1 MKPDFAQPGIC
12 LGAQLESGGVRFSAW
27 SDLAR
32 TLSVVLYESPGR
44 VARELPLAATAEAHV
59 FSAFVAGLGPGALY
73 DFRVDARLAVDPYAR
88 SLPFGVHG
96 PAQVVGPLA
105 ARRFPKRHI
114 QLDRGEVFYELH
126 VGTFTPQGNF
136 KAAIERLPELRALG
150 VTVVELMPVA
160 AFAGARGWGYDGV
173 ALFAPFVG
181 YGSPEDLNQFVD
193 AVHAAGM
200 SVMLDVVYNHLG
212 PDGNCLPLYSDSYF
226 DAQRRSA
233 WGMKPAL
240 EKPPFR
246 RLTLSNADYWL
257 NGFGFDGLRLDAT
270 HELEPGGEPHI
281 LRELSDLAHAC
292 EPAAVLIAED
302 SRNDPKSLLALGID
316 GLWSD
321 DFHHVLH
328 VLLTHERDGYY
339 QAFLGDL
346 RELAHVIER
355 GQLFEGELRE
365 GRGTPRGKPTTGVP
379 MGRFLFALQNH
390 DQVGNRA
397 RGERLHDLSTL
408 PVYRAASL
416 LLLFLP
422 ETPLLFM
429 GQEWAASSPFL
440 YFSDHAGSLGAAVS
454 RGRREEFGHFSAF
467 RELDPDAVPDPQ
479 LESTFLRSKLDWSE
493 CHSFEHERT
502 LELYQRALELR
513 RTDPVLSQATET
525 RVGIS
530 GGVLWVMRRSAA
542 GQRLLLF
549 NPGGACTVDE
559 VAGHSAAK
567 ATLLIATHPPL
578 EGASSFAIAA
588 SSAALF
594 ALEEPSTKAGT

>member
-1 MKPDFAQPGIC
+1 MKPAVGGHGAH
-12 LGAQLESGGVRFSAW
+12 LGAELSAGGVRFSAW
-27 SDLAR
+27 SDVAR
-32 TLSVVLYESPGR
+32 ALSVVLYDAPGR
-44 VARELPLAATAEAHV
+44 VARELPLAATAEAHF
-59 FSAFVAGLGPGALY
+59 FSAFVADLGPGALY

-96 PAQVVGPLA
+96 PAQVVAPLA
-105 ARRFPKRHI
+105 ERRFPKRRI
-114 QLDRGEVFYELH
+114 ELDRGEVFYELH
-126 VGTFTPQGNF
+126 VGTFTEDGSF
-136 KAAIERLPELRALG
+136 RAASEKLPELRTLG
-150 VTVVELMPVA
+150 VTVIELMPVA
-160 AFAGARGWGYDGV
+160 AFAGSRGWGYDGV
-173 ALFAPFVG
+173 ALFAPFAG
-181 YGSPEDLNQFVD
+181 YGSPEELNQFVD

-212 PDGNCLPLYSDSYF
+212 PDGNCLPLYSGSYF

-240 EKPPFR
+240 EKQPFR
-246 RLTLSNADYWL
+246 QLTLRNADYWL
-257 NGFGFDGLRLDAT
+257 NDFGFDGLRLDAT

-292 EPAAVLIAED
+292 QPAAVLIAED
-302 SRNDPKSLLALGID
+302 SRNDPSSLLALGID

-339 QAFLGDL
+339 EAFLGDL

-365 GRGTPRGKPTTGVP
+365 GRGSPRGKPTTGVP

-416 LLLFLP
+416 LLLFLAA
-422 ETPLLFM
+422 TPLLFM

-440 YFSDHAGSLGAAVS
+440 YFSDHAGSLGVAVS
-454 RGRREEFGHFSAF
+454 RGRREEFGHFSGF
-467 RELDPDAVPDPQ
+467 RALEPDAIPDPQ
-479 LESTFLRSKLDWSE
+479 LESTFRRSKLDWSE
-493 CHSFEHERT
+493 CHSFEHELT
-502 LELYQRALELR
+502 LELYQRMLALR
-513 RTDPVLSQATET
+513 RSDPVLKQATET
-525 RVGIS
+525 RVGVA
-530 GGVLWVMRRSAA
+530 GGVLWVLRRGPA

-549 NPGGACTVDE
+549 NPGGACTLEQID
-559 VAGHSAAK
+559 GHSAAS
-567 ATLLIATHPPL
+567 ATLLLATHPPL
-578 EGASSFAIAA
+578 EGESSFAIAA

-594 ALEEPSTKAGT
+594 ALDEPSARVGI